1 MKIDFEGQVA
11 IVTGAGGGIGR
22 AVSLALAAAGARA
35 LVSDVSVSD
44 GEQTAALVRERG
56 GTARFVAA
64 DVSREADVVACVT
77 AVQSDWGRIDILM
90 NNAGW
95 QGPIQPL
102 VDCSVEMFDKVMNI
116 NVRGVFLGLKHVLPV
131 MIAQRRGAVV
141 NTASL
146 AAYIGSH
153 SLAPYAASKHA
164 VLGLTKSAALEVAR
178 KGVRVNAVCPGPVD
192 TPMIDAIE
200 AAQAASR
207 LSSKDSSKVSGEA
220 QALRA
225 KRVATIPDGRYA
237 KPEEIANL
245 MVYLASDYA
254 SHITGQGIQINGGS
268 HA

>member
-1 MKIDFEGQVA
+1 VKIDFSGQVA

-22 AVSLALAAAGARA
+22 AVSLALADAGAKVLA
-35 LVSDVSVSD
+35 VDLSVAD

-56 GTARFVAA
+56 GAGRFVAA
-64 DVSREADVVACVT
+64 DVSQEADVVAYI
-77 AVQSDWGRIDILM
+77 ADARHAWGRVDILM

-95 QGPIQPL
+95 QGSIQPL
-102 VDCSVEMFDKVMNI
+102 VDCPVEMFDKVMGI
-116 NVRGVFLGLKHVLPV
+116 NVRGVFLGLKHVLPL
-131 MIAQRRGAVV
+131 MLAARRGAVV

-146 AAYIGSH
+146 AGYIGSH
-153 SLAPYAASKHA
+153 SLAPYTASKHA

-178 KGVRVNAVCPGPVD
+178 KGVRINAVCPGPVD

-200 AAQAASR
+200 AAQAPG
-207 LSSKDSSKVSGEA
+207 DA

-225 KRVATIPDGRYA
+225 KRTATIPDGRYA
-237 KPEEIANL
+237 KPAEVANL

-268 HA
+268 HG

>member
-1 MKIDFEGQVA
+1 MRIDLRGQVA

-22 AVSLALAAAGARA
+22 AVSLALADAGARVLA
-35 LVSDVSVSD
+35 SDVSISD

-56 GTARFVAA
+56 GTARFMPA
-64 DVSREADVVACVT
+64 DVSRETDVVACVT
-77 AVQSDWGRIDILM
+77 TVKSDWGRIDILM

-131 MIAQRRGAVV
+131 MVAQRRGAVV

-200 AAQAASR
+200 AAQAHG
-207 LSSKDSSKVSGEA
+207 DA

-225 KRVATIPDGRYA
+225 KRAATIPDGRYA

-268 HA
+268 HG